1 MWYDVVMS
9 CIHPT
14 LHEEWVGNQP
24 KFHRLEMIK
33 DDEFCLA
40 NRCVAIVTQWQRF
53 PNVDNYAKMQMNMKG
68 YRHQAQML
76 GSQYS
81 VMIGLMILERE
92 LQEVFK
98 SYDNY
103 LQDKIR

>member
-1 MWYDVVMS
+1 MVIS

-14 LHEEWVGNQP
+14 LHEEWVGNQS
-24 KFHRLEMIK
+24 KFHSLEMIK
-33 DDEFCLA
+33 DDEFRLA
-40 NRCVAIVTQWQRF
+40 NRCIAIVTQRQRF

-76 GSQYS
+76 GSQYP

-92 LQEVFK
+92 LREVFK

-103 LQDKIR
+103 